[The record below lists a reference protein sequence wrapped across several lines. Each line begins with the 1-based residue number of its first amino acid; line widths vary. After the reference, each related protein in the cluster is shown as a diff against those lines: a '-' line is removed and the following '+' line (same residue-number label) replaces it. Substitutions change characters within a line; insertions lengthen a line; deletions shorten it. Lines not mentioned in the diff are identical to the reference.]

1 MQYIDNVVSNMGKRQ
16 ICFMIDEEALKE
28 FEQIRDRTG
37 LPVSRQ
43 IELKLTGYSI
53 VEEKHDKTAVQLS
66 KKTVECLKKIDNKGE
81 IYDDVIKRLICEV
94 HPELKGKL
102 YGETIKITRE
112 YNESID

>member
-1 MQYIDNVVSNMGKRQ
+1 MQYINNVVSNMGKRQ
-16 ICFMIDEEALKE
+16 ICFMIDEEILNE
-28 FEQIRDRTG
+28 FEQIKNKTG
-37 LPVSRQ
+37 LPIARQ

-53 VEEKHDKTAVQLS
+53 VEEKHNKTAVQLS
-66 KKTVECLKKIDNKGE
+66 KTTVECLKKIGNKGE
-81 IYDDVIKRLICEV
+81 TYDDIIKCLICEV